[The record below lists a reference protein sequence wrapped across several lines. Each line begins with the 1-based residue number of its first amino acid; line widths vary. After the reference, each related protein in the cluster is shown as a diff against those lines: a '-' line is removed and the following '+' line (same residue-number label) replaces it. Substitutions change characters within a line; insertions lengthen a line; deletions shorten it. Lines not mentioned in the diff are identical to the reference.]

1 MLYGNKTA
9 VWELQWTPTW
19 CRKTQHC
26 NTQSNVNQRAYEFG
40 LRYSYV
46 CLFFDALL
54 KRVLFLDTLHAVDHF
69 QNITRIYEE
78 AEVGSFR
85 ARDQV
90 Q

>member
-1 MLYGNKTA
+1 M
-9 VWELQWTPTW
+9 
-19 CRKTQHC
+19 
-26 NTQSNVNQRAYEFG
+26 SSG

-54 KRVLFLDTLHAVDHF
+54 KRVLFLVTLHAVDHF
-69 QNITRIYEE
+69 QNITGIHEE